1 MRRFVIVVDTQAD
14 FMHADGALSVAGAE
28 ALIGPL
34 RAWLADLDPA
44 ETAGV
49 LFTFDT
55 HAAERFAGSPEAEQF
70 PLHCERGSP
79 GWENVLDMA
88 AVAPG
93 IPVYRIEKGVFDM
106 WAEPDL
112 VIEAI
117 GSHEAQPRD
126 AFFAALRAEGITELT
141 VIGVAA
147 DYCVRWAIDGAV
159 AHGFT
164 VEVPAALTRGIAR
177 PIAQVLAEDFAGK
190 PVRLSEPAPANAQA
204 G

>member
-28 ALIGPL
+28 ALIAPM

-55 HAAERFAGSPEAEQF
+55 HTAERFAGSSEAEQF
-70 PLHCERGSP
+70 PLHCERGTP
-79 GWENVLDMA
+79 GWANVLDLA

-112 VIEAI
+112 TIEAVAT
-117 GSHEAQPRD
+117 GETQPRD
-126 AFFAALRAEGITELT
+126 AFFAALRAEGVTDLT

-159 AHGFT
+159 ARGFT
-164 VEVPAALTRGIAR
+164 VNVPAALTRGITR
-177 PIAQVLAEDFAGK
+177 PIAQVLAEDFAGQ
-190 PVRLSEPAPANAQA
+190 PVRLGEEEPASA
-204 G
+204 

>member
-28 ALIGPL
+28 ALIAPMW
-34 RAWLADLDPA
+34 AWLADLDPT

-55 HAAERFAGSPEAEQF
+55 HTAERFAGSPEAEQF
-70 PLHCERGSP
+70 PLHCERGTP
-79 GWENVLDMA
+79 GWANVLDLA

-112 VIEAI
+112 VIERV
-117 GSHEAQPRD
+117 GSDDEPHPRE
-126 AFFAALRAEGITELT
+126 AFFAALRAGGVTELT

-159 AHGFT
+159 ARGFS

-190 PVRLSEPAPANAQA
+190 PVRLGEEAPAAA
-204 G
+204 

>member
-1 MRRFVIVVDTQAD
+1 MRRFIVVVDTQAD
-14 FMHADGALSVAGAE
+14 FMHADGALAVAGAE
-28 ALIGPL
+28 TLIAPM
-34 RAWLADLDPA
+34 RAWLAGLDPA

-55 HAAERFAGSPEAEQF
+55 HTAERFTGSPEAEQF
-70 PLHCERGSP
+70 PLHCERGTP
-79 GWENVLDMA
+79 GWENVLDLA

-106 WAEPDL
+106 WAEPGL
-112 VIEAI
+112 VIAAVGTGET
-117 GSHEAQPRD
+117 QPRD
-126 AFFAALRAEGITELT
+126 AFFAALWAEGVTELT

-159 AHGFT
+159 ARGFA

-177 PIAQVLAEDFAGK
+177 PIDQVLAEDFPGQ
-190 PVRLSEPAPANAQA
+190 PVRIAA
-204 G
+204 

>member
-1 MRRFVIVVDTQAD
+1 
-14 FMHADGALSVAGAE
+14 MHADGALSVPGAD
-28 ALIGPL
+28 ALVAPMQ
-34 RAWLADLDPA
+34 AWLADLDPA

-55 HAAERFAGSPEAEQF
+55 HTAERFAGSPEAAQF
-70 PLHCERGSP
+70 PLHCERGTP
-79 GWENVLDMA
+79 GWQNVLDPD

-112 VIEAI
+112 VIEAVDT
-117 GSHEAQPRD
+117 GETQPRD
-126 AFFAALRAEGITELT
+126 AFFAALWAEGVTELT

-159 AHGFT
+159 ARGFA
-164 VEVPAALTRGIAR
+164 VAVPAALTRGIAR
-177 PIAQVLAEDFAGK
+177 PIDQVLAEDFPGQ
-190 PVRLSEPAPANAQA
+190 PVRIAA
-204 G
+204 

>member
-14 FMHADGALSVAGAE
+14 FMHADGALAVAGAE
-28 ALIGPL
+28 ALIAPM

-55 HAAERFAGSPEAEQF
+55 HTAERFTGSPEAEQF
-70 PLHCERGSP
+70 PLHCERGTP
-79 GWENVLDMA
+79 GWENVLDLA

-112 VIEAI
+112 AVEAV
-117 GSHEAQPRD
+117 GSGEARPRD
-126 AFFAALRAEGITELT
+126 TFFAALRAEGVTELT

-190 PVRLSEPAPANAQA
+190 PVRLGEEAPVSA
-204 G
+204 